1 MTSYASMK
9 QKLLPLGLYS
19 LSSGSEIDCELKA
32 YAAGLDPLFDKLD
45 LMEREAFIPT
55 AETFGLT
62 RREEFFGRERT
73 DLSAQRRRKRLIA
86 AERCMGDDATPDGF
100 GVFLNSCG
108 LEGIIVDENPNSRL
122 ITIYIGDTLSP
133 GEKRLAVQKI
143 AREIPAHL
151 SARLIFACDDSTV
164 DI

>member
-1 MTSYASMK
+1 MP
-9 QKLLPLGLYS
+9 Q
-19 LSSGSEIDCELKA
+19 
-32 YAAGLDPLFDKLD
+32 
-45 LMEREAFIPT
+45 
-55 AETFGLT
+55 GLT
-62 RREEFFGRERT
+62 RFLISLTLWSARRLFRQPRPSGLQGARSFGRERT